1 MPAGCLHHFHAMRAD
16 RCDNACSAVSQ
27 DHLPMGYEKR
37 ASLSVAQPLL
47 DFVEREALPETGVEA
62 ATFWKGLAALVGR
75 LSARNKELLGK
86 RDALQS
92 QIDAW
97 YAGRAGQP
105 ADVPAQIALLREIGY
120 LTPDARP
127 FKIDSRNVDVELSAI
142 PGPQLVVPVTNARYV
157 LNAAN
162 ARWGSVYDALY
173 GTDAIA
179 EGDGATR
186 AGKYNPLRG
195 QKVIARGKQILDTA
209 APLAHGRHDQAVRYR
224 VVAGQLA
231 VTLPGETVG
240 LAQPE
245 KFVGYRGSPDS
256 PEAVLLRNHGLHI
269 EIRFDRAHAVG
280 RADPAGISDI
290 VLESAIST
298 IVDFEDSVATV
309 DAEDKTSA
317 YRTWLGLMRGTLTAE
332 FEKGGRLMT
341 RQLNPDRHWVTGN
354 GQTGGSG
361 ELTLPG
367 RSLLLVRNVGLHMY
381 TDVVLDAAGQQ
392 IPEGMLDAAITT
404 LIALHD
410 LRSTAAVKNSRAGS
424 VYIVKPKLHGPEEVA
439 FAVQIMEEVEKIL
452 GLETNT
458 VKIGLMDEERRT
470 SANLAACI
478 HAARER
484 LVFINTGFLD
494 RTGDEIHTA
503 MQAGPVVRKAEMRTS
518 AWLEAY
524 ELRNV
529 RIGLECGLHLRA
541 QIGKGMWA
549 APDRMAAMLEQK
561 IAHPSSGA
569 NTAWVPSPTAATL
582 HALHYHAID
591 VLARQAQGSRAPLEN
606 NARDGLS
613 ELLTPPIATQ
623 PYSPAQIREELE
635 NNVQGILGYV
645 VRWID
650 QGVGCSKVP
659 DIHDVGLME
668 DRATL
673 RISSQHIANWLLH
686 GVVSADEVKSAL
698 ERMAGVVDRQNSGDP
713 AYQPM
718 APTFDGAAFAAAS
731 ALIFEGAAQPNGYTE
746 YILTSFRCKAKRNA

>member
-1 MPAGCLHHFHAMRAD
+1 
-16 RCDNACSAVSQ
+16 
-27 DHLPMGYEKR
+27 MGYEQR
-37 ASLSVAQPLL
+37 AGLGVAQPLL
-47 DFVEREALPETGVEA
+47 DFVEREALPGTGVGTA
-62 ATFWKGLAALVGR
+62 AFWQGLATLLGR
-75 LSARNKELLGK
+75 LSPRNKELLGK
-86 RDALQS
+86 RDALQA

-97 YAGRAGQP
+97 YAARAGQP
-105 ADVPAQIALLREIGY
+105 VDVEAQIALLRGIDY
-120 LTPDARP
+120 LAPEPGP
-127 FKIDSRNVDVELSAI
+127 FKIDSRNVDVELSGIA
-142 PGPQLVVPVTNARYV
+142 GPQPVVPVTNARYV

-179 EGDGATR
+179 EEDGATR
-186 AGKYNPLRG
+186 AGKYNPVRG
-195 QKVIARGKQILDTA
+195 QKVIAHGKQILDTA
-209 APLAHGRHDQAVRYR
+209 APLARGRHEHADRYF
-224 VVAGQLA
+224 VSAAGQLS
-231 VTLPGETVG
+231 VTLGNETVG
-240 LAQPE
+240 LAQPQ
-245 KFVGYRGSPDS
+245 KFVGYVGSAES
-256 PEAVLLRNHGLHI
+256 PEAILLGNHGLHI
-269 EIRFDRAHAVG
+269 EIRFDRAHPVG
-280 RADPAGISDI
+280 RTDRAGVSDI

-309 DAEDKTSA
+309 DADDKTSA
-317 YRTWLGLMRGTLTAE
+317 YRTWLGLMQGTLTAQ
-332 FEKGGRLMT
+332 FEKGGRPMT
-341 RQLNPDRHWVTGN
+341 RELNPDRLYQAAQ
-354 GQTGGSG
+354 GQTGHGG
-361 ELTLPG
+361 TLRLPG

-381 TDVVLDAAGQQ
+381 TDAVLDAGGQP
-392 IPEGMLDAAITT
+392 IPEGMLDAAVTT

-410 LRSTAAVKNSRAGS
+410 LRGNGAVKNSRTGS
-424 VYIVKPKLHGPEEVA
+424 VYIVKPKLHGAEEVA
-439 FAVQIMEEVEKIL
+439 FAAQIMEEVEKIL
-452 GLETNT
+452 GLERNT

-529 RIGLECGLHLRA
+529 RIGLECGLHRRA

-561 IAHPSSGA
+561 IAHPMSGA

-582 HALHYHAID
+582 HALHYHEVD
-591 VLARQAQGSRAPLEN
+591 VFARQAQVAT
-606 NARDGLS
+606 ATTDGLL
-613 ELLTPPIATQ
+613 ELLTPPLADKS
-623 PYSPAQIREELE
+623 YSPAEIREELE

-673 RISSQHIANWLLH
+673 RISSQHIANWLRH
-686 GVVSADEVKSAL
+686 GIVSADEVKKAL
-698 ERMAGVVDRQNSGDP
+698 QRMAAVVDQ
-713 AYQPM
+713 Q
-718 APTFDGAAFAAAS
+718 
-731 ALIFEGAAQPNGYTE
+731 
-746 YILTSFRCKAKRNA
+746 

>member
-1 MPAGCLHHFHAMRAD
+1 
-16 RCDNACSAVSQ
+16 
-27 DHLPMGYEKR
+27 MGYEKR
-37 ASLSVAQPLL
+37 ARLSVAQPLL
-47 DFVEREALPETGVEA
+47 DFVEREALPGSGVEA
-62 ATFWKGLAALVGR
+62 GAFWHGLVALVGR
-75 LSARNKELLGK
+75 LAPRNKELLGK
-86 RDALQS
+86 RATLQS
-92 QIDAW
+92 QIDTW
-97 YAGRAGQP
+97 YAAPARAGQP
-105 ADVPAQIALLREIGY
+105 VDVAAQIAFLRQIGY
-120 LTPDARP
+120 LTPEPSP
-127 FKIDSRNVDVELSAI
+127 FKIDSRNVDVELSDV
-142 PGPQLVVPVTNARYV
+142 PGPQLVVPVTNPRYV

-173 GTDAIA
+173 GTDAIP
-179 EGDGATR
+179 EDDGATR

-195 QKVIARGKQILDTA
+195 QKVIARGKRILDTA
-209 APLAHGRHDQAVRYR
+209 APLARGHHDQAVRYC
-224 VVAGQLA
+224 VIAGQLA
-231 VTLPGETVG
+231 VALPDQTVG

-245 KFVGYRGSPDS
+245 KFVGYLGPAESPQ
-256 PEAVLLRNHGLHI
+256 AILLRNHGLHI
-269 EIRFDRAHAVG
+269 EIRFDRAHPVG
-280 RADPAGISDI
+280 RADRAGVSDI

-309 DAEDKTSA
+309 DADDKTAA
-317 YRTWLGLMRGTLTAE
+317 YRTWLGLMQGTLTAE

-341 RQLNPDRHWVTGN
+341 RQLNPDRQY
-354 GQTGGSG
+354 QTGGG
-361 ELTLPG
+361 GTLTLPG

-381 TDVVLDAAGQQ
+381 TDAVLDADGQE
-392 IPEGMLDAAITT
+392 IPEGMLDAAVTT

-410 LRSTAAVKNSRAGS
+410 LRSHAAAKNSRTGS
-424 VYIVKPKLHGPEEVA
+424 IYIVKPKLHGSEEVA
-439 FAVQIMEEVEKIL
+439 FAVQIMEEVEKVL
-452 GLETNT
+452 GIESNT

-503 MQAGPVVRKAEMRTS
+503 MQAGPVVRKAEMRNC

-529 RIGLECGLHLRA
+529 RIGLECGLQRRA

-561 IAHPSSGA
+561 IAHPLSGA

-582 HALHYHAID
+582 HALHYHEID
-591 VLARQAQGSRAPLEN
+591 VFARQAQLESRGK
-606 NARDGLS
+606 DGLS

-623 PYSPAQIREELE
+623 RYSPAQIREELE

-673 RISSQHIANWLLH
+673 RISSQHIANWLRH

-698 ERMAGVVDRQNSGDP
+698 ERMAGVVDRQNSGDA
-713 AYQPM
+713 AYRAM
-718 APTFDGAAFAAAS
+718 APTFGGPAFAAAS

-746 YILTSFRCKAKRNA
+746 YILTSFRCKAKRKA